1 MNTDLILIAN
11 ASEARL
17 LTRSAEDADLVV
29 LDTVLRTA
37 NLPPAE
43 ARRPRT
49 NRLVFEEGELRVERA
64 SGGPLDP
71 LRRRMRQFAAVV
83 ARRFERELSEHR
95 FDRVVLCAACP
106 FLSELMRQLSPAL
119 KKTLRAVVDADIS
132 DLALPDATRR
142 IEQAL
147 DSADQALR
155 QGDAPHR
162 HARPPRGAARLLAGA
177 AA

>member
-17 LTRSAEDADLVV
+17 LTRSAEDAELVV
-29 LDTVLRTA
+29 LDTVLRTE

-43 ARRPRT
+43 VRRPRAS
-49 NRLVFEEGELRVERA
+49 RLVFEEGELRVERA
-64 SGGPLDP
+64 ATGPLDP

-83 ARRFERELSEHR
+83 ARRFEQALSEHR

-132 DLALPDATRR
+132 DLELPDATRR
-142 IEQAL
+142 IEQEL
-147 DSADQALR
+147 DTAAQALQ
-155 QGDAPHR
+155 QGAAPHR
-162 HARPPRGAARLLAGA
+162 YARPPRVAAPLLAGVV
-177 AA
+177 

>member
-11 ASEARL
+11 ASEAKL
-17 LTRSAEDADLVV
+17 LTRSGADAELVV
-29 LDTVLRTA
+29 LDTMQRCDSLPTPEVRRT
-37 NLPPAE
+37 PA
-43 ARRPRT
+43 T
-49 NRLVFEEGELRVERA
+49 RLVLVGGEMRVEREP
-64 SGGPLDP
+64 SGPLDP

-83 ARRFERELSEHR
+83 ARRFEQALSEHR

-142 IEQAL
+142 IEQAIAG
-147 DSADQALR
+147 ADEALR
-155 QGDAPHR
+155 QGEAPHR
-162 HARPPRGAARLLAGA
+162 HAGPLRGPARLLAA